1 MQPKHELPGTM
12 EQEMNLSRNVGFHIE
27 PGSHVEKCGLHNVE
41 VTKVCM
47 ADDKSSMF
55 SSVANIQD

>member
-1 MQPKHELPGTM
+1 M